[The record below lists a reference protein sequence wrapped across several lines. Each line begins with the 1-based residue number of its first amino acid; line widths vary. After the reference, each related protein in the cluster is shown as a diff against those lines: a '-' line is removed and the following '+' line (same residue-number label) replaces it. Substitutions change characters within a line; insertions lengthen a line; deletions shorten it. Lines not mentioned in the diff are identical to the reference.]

1 MSIQLVNTFTSYE
14 LDDSEVLHGAVFT
27 ESQKMH
33 IQNCLASA
41 AEEKLA
47 LELDPL
53 NPIKYAQEEAS
64 LAGQI
69 QILRYLL
76 DTSLA
81 AEEQLA
87 NMNQQ

>member
-1 MSIQLVNTFTSYE
+1 MSIQITNTFTSYE
-14 LDDSEVLHGAVFT
+14 LDDSEALHGAVFT
-27 ESQKMH
+27 ELQKMH
-33 IQNCLASA
+33 IQNALSSA

-47 LELDPL
+47 LVLDPL

-69 QILRYLL
+69 QILRHLL
-76 DTSLA
+76 DSSLV

-87 NMNQQ
+87 SMNQQ